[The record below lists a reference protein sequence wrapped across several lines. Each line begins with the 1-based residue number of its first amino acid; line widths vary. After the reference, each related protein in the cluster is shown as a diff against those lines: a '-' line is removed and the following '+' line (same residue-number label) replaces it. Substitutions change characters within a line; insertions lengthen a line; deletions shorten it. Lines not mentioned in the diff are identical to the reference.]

1 MGLTPSLSREVRLRI
16 TALFWFV
23 VDVLS
28 ANDGLLLLVLQLLLP
43 QNLLE
48 SEYVFD
54 GPVGPFEM

>member
-1 MGLTPSLSREVRLRI
+1 LRI